1 MMIEA
6 LENVEVEEGIV
17 VGGQIISDVRFA
29 DDQGML
35 ASTEKGL
42 QSLMNKLNDTAKKF
56 NIKINVQKTKTMVMC
71 KDRGVVNIT
80 IDRQRVEQ
88 VESFKYLGAIISE
101 DGRSLS
107 GVKTRIAL
115 AKDAFNKRKEL
126 LSKGLSRTL
135 KTRLVKVLV

>member
-17 VGGQIISDVRFA
+17 VGGQIISDVRFS
-29 DDQGML
+29 DDHGMVE
-35 ASTEKGL
+35 STEKGL

-56 NIKINVQKTKTMVMC
+56 NMKINVQKIKTMVMC
-71 KDRGVVNIT
+71 KDGGDVVNIT
-80 IDRQRVEQ
+80 IDGQRVEQ

-101 DGRSLS
+101 DGRSFND
-107 GVKTRIAL
+107 VKSKITL

-126 LSKGLSRTL
+126 LT
-135 KTRLVKVLV
+135 